1 MACNPSSPE
10 VKAEKSEVQGH
21 PRPIQKIP
29 GQFGIQE
36 TLFKKV
42 VWRGRGEK
50 ERECSVL
57 SQCGELGSTDV
68 HHRPRKNGSCLR
80 SEIPSSVFSA
90 SHFTAHHEKL
100 KSSFS

>member
-36 TLFKKV
+36 TLFKRWCGGV
-42 VWRGRGEK
+42 GGRRK
-50 ERECSVL
+50 ENVQFSVSAENWAAQTFTTDHGRTALACAVKYPRL
-57 SQCGELGSTDV
+57 SFLHLTLL
-68 HHRPRKNGSCLR
+68 HTMR
-80 SEIPSSVFSA
+80 S
-90 SHFTAHHEKL
+90 
-100 KSSFS
+100 

>member
-42 VWRGRGEK
+42 VWGSGGEGK
-50 ERECSVL
+50 RMFSSQSMRRTGQHRRSPQTTEERL
-57 SQCGELGSTDV
+57 LPAQ
-68 HHRPRKNGSCLR
+68 
-80 SEIPSSVFSA
+80 
-90 SHFTAHHEKL
+90 
-100 KSSFS
+100 